1 MKPQLMIQS
10 TQGEPIVIDVVD
22 DESVQVHL
30 DTHPNRFMPEP
41 TAPTFNVSGLRWRD
55 DKHHHLG
62 WVTRQLAIGES
73 INIGYVIGDAAPS
86 PLEKEEEYVAP
97 EMICNFC
104 DRPTSEVEYLV
115 ERTMLARIC
124 DECVRTCQA
133 EIDKRKADRNP

>member
-1 MKPQLMIQS
+1 MKTQLVIQS
-10 TQGEPIVIDVVD
+10 TGAEPIIIDVID

-41 TAPTFNVSGLRWRD
+41 TAPTFNVSGLRWRG

-62 WVTRQLAIGES
+62 WVTRQLALGES
-73 INIGYVIGDAAPS
+73 INISYVSGNAAPTT
-86 PLEKEEEYVAP
+86 LEKEVEYVVP
-97 EMICNFC
+97 EMTCNFC
-104 DRPTSEVEYLV
+104 DRPASQVECLV

-133 EIDKRKADRNP
+133 EIDKRKTDRDL